1 MHLDESI
8 VGLAST
14 GGKSLDYRDVDGIQQ
29 FLRQVSNE
37 VRLANAAPDLPLA
50 GIVKPGSSVLLKP
63 NWVLHRNFSGKGND
77 CLVTHP
83 NFVLAVLRE
92 VFSCSPKKV
101 VIGDAPVQGCVFDDI
116 VTESWRKEV
125 EKIATCPYEIVD
137 FRRTLLK
144 EGGLTAGQVTNAR
157 SEDRFLLFDLKEDSL
172 LEPVTNNGT
181 AFRITCYDP
190 DILAKRHHKGRHQ
203 YLLCKEPFESDVI
216 INLPKLKTHKKAG
229 LTAALKNLVGIN
241 GNKEYLPHHRV
252 GSRVEGGDCYRQR
265 SPLKR
270 IAEYCLDEANRNI
283 GTRTCARWMKGF
295 ETAIKLR
302 SRFGDTEIEGGW
314 YGNDTVWR
322 MALDLNRIALYGRLD
337 GTLADE
343 KQRSIYSIADG
354 IIGGQGEGPLAPEP
368 LELGLCTL
376 AVSSVYADLVHS
388 YLLGLDY
395 NKIPLVRE
403 AFGDFRFPL
412 VSGSPESCRVAA
424 QQRLF
429 APTEVTARFG
439 RKAVPAKGWQG
450 HIEL

>member
-1 MHLDESI
+1 MDESI
-8 VGLAST
+8 VGLASMK
-14 GGKSLDYRDVDGIQQ
+14 GKKLDYSDVDRIQDL
-29 FLRQVSNE
+29 LRQVSGE
-37 VRLANAAPDLPLA
+37 VCRANAIPDLPLG

-63 NWVLHRNFSGKGND
+63 NWVLHQNFSGKGTD

-101 VIGDAPVQGCVFDDI
+101 VIGDAPVQGCIFENI
-116 VTESWRKEV
+116 VTDSWRKEV

-137 FRRTLLK
+137 FRRTVLK
-144 EGGLTAGQVTNAR
+144 EGGLTVGQVKDAR
-157 SEDRFLLFDLKEDSL
+157 SQDRFLLFDLKEDSL
-172 LEPVTNNGT
+172 LEPVSKNNV

-190 DILAKRHHKGRHQ
+190 DILAKRHHKGKHQ

-216 INLPKLKTHKKAG
+216 INLPKVKTHKKAG

-252 GSRVEGGDCYRQR
+252 GSLVEGGDCYRQL

-283 GTRTCARWMKGF
+283 GTQTCARWMKGF
-295 ETAIKLR
+295 EKVIKLR

-337 GTLADE
+337 GTMSDA
-343 KQRSIYSIADG
+343 KQRHIYSIADG
-354 IIGGQGEGPLAPEP
+354 IIGGQGEGPLAPTP
-368 LELGLCTL
+368 LDLGVCTL
-376 AVSSVYADLVHS
+376 AASSAYADLVHS
-388 YLLGLDY
+388 YLLGLDFR
-395 NKIPLVRE
+395 KIPLVRE

-412 VSGSPESCRVAA
+412 VGGDAATCQVAA
-424 QQRLF
+424 QQRLYSPMDVS
-429 APTEVTARFG
+429 AEFG
-439 RKAVPAKGWQG
+439 QRAVPARGWQG

>member
-1 MHLDESI
+1 MNLDESI
-8 VGLAST
+8 VGLASMT
-14 GGKSLDYRDVDGIQQ
+14 GKKLDYRDLDGIREL
-29 FLRQVSNE
+29 LRQVSHE
-37 VRLANAAPDLPLA
+37 VCLANAAPDLPLA

-63 NWVLHRNFSGKGND
+63 NWVLHRNFSGQGND

-83 NFVLAVLRE
+83 NFVLAVLKE

-137 FRRTLLK
+137 FRRTVLK
-144 EGGLTAGQVTNAR
+144 EGGLAAGQVTDAR
-157 SEDRFLLFDLKEDSL
+157 PEDRFLLFDLKEDSL
-172 LEPVTNNGT
+172 LEPVSKKDV

-216 INLPKLKTHKKAG
+216 INLPKVKTHKKAG

-252 GSRVEGGDCYRQR
+252 GSRLEGGDCYRQL

-270 IAEYCLDEANRNI
+270 VAEYCLDEANRNI
-283 GTRTCARWMKGF
+283 GTQACSRWMKGF
-295 ETAIKLR
+295 EKIIKLR

-337 GTLADE
+337 GTMSDE
-343 KQRSIYSIADG
+343 KQRHIYSIADG

-368 LELGLCTL
+368 LELGICTL
-376 AVSSVYADLVHS
+376 AASSAYADLVHS
-388 YLLGLDY
+388 YLMGLDFR
-395 NKIPLVRE
+395 KIPLVRE

-412 VSGSPESCRVAA
+412 VPGDAASCRVAA
-424 QQRLF
+424 RQRLYRPEE
-429 APTEVTARFG
+429 AAAEFG
-439 RKAVPAKGWQG
+439 RRATPARGWQG